1 MPRGNAARAFGT
13 CLTASR
19 CQDGPVSFHEF
30 TKYDRFRHVSRA
42 NGETWTVNIERG
54 NAFQGWSWF
63 NSLYDEWGGSTVLI
77 AAIVDWPFRLAKVI
91 TFRARL
97 RRDWRVTVRP
107 GRKSELGARRGAVVD
122 EVLPN
127 KVEAARRAN
136 ALVREIE
143 SGALSERA
151 KSTDSA

>member
-77 AAIVDWPFRLAKVI
+77 AAIVDWPSA
-91 TFRARL
+91 
-97 RRDWRVTVRP
+97 W
-107 GRKSELGARRGAVVD
+107 RKSSPSARAC
-122 EVLPN
+122 
-127 KVEAARRAN
+127 VETG
-136 ALVREIE
+136 E
-143 SGALSERA
+143 SRSVPAGSQ
-151 KSTDSA
+151 S